1 LAQEPGFFE
10 ITFSSDPPK
19 LLPMTNEIYLDA
31 NATTAV
37 LPAAV
42 AAAQH
47 AMAALYGNPSSSHST
62 GLVAR
67 AMMESVRARAARL
80 LGTGQG
86 DSAGRLL
93 FVSGATEGIQTAVLS
108 ALVALRERRARGE
121 AVGNLLLYGATDH
134 KAVPESLAHW
144 NDVLALGFEVHAL
157 PVGQDGRHDLDVL
170 RALAPQAAMVCTMA
184 ANNETGVI
192 SDLAG
197 IERVLVQTQC
207 RAYWLVD
214 CVQALGKLPLNLA
227 ATRIDYAPFSG
238 HKLYAPKGIGM
249 LYVRAGSPFT
259 PLMAGGGQEG
269 GQRSGTEN
277 MAGIA
282 ALGAVL
288 AALETGNTFR
298 TMAQLKNYQN
308 SLVARLKQAFPAIV
322 FNTPLDQ
329 ALPTTINFSVPG
341 LPSQTVL
348 NLFDAGSIRVSSGSA
363 CSAAKAEPS
372 FVLVAMNLPEWQTT
386 SAVRLS
392 FGPLVDEAFVA
403 AACAA
408 IDRCGEA
415 ARSSG
420 LLLPQPDS
428 SDATDADPAESDS
441 PPAPEV
447 SVPELQSFFA
457 RHPSALLI
465 DVREAYEHAA
475 ADPWAVHGHV
485 ARNVPLSQLAVPGQ
499 SILTDRERALVLFCR
514 SGNRS
519 RKAAQWLLQAGH
531 KRVWH
536 IAGGLALATSS
547 S

>member
-1 LAQEPGFFE
+1 
-10 ITFSSDPPK
+10 
-19 LLPMTNEIYLDA
+19 MTHEIYLDA

-37 LPAAV
+37 LPAAMV
-42 AAAQH
+42 AAQH

-62 GLVAR
+62 GLVAK
-67 AMMESVRARAARL
+67 AMMESVRTRAARL
-80 LGTGQG
+80 LGAGQG

-184 ANNETGVI
+184 ANNETGVV
-192 SDLAG
+192 SDIAG
-197 IERVLVQTQC
+197 IERVLVEAQS
-207 RAYWLVD
+207 RALWLVD

-238 HKLYAPKGIGM
+238 HKLYAPKGIGL
-249 LYVRAGSPFT
+249 LYVRADSPFT

-288 AALETGNTFR
+288 AALDEGHTFR
-298 TMAQLKNYQN
+298 TMAQLKGYRD

-322 FNTPLDQ
+322 FNTPLDH

-348 NLFDAGSIRVSSGSA
+348 NLFDAGGIRVSSGSA

-392 FGPLVDEAFVA
+392 FGPLVDDAFVA

-408 IDRCGEA
+408 IDRCAEA

-420 LLLPQPDS
+420 LLTHQPTSHEAPD
-428 SDATDADPAESDS
+428 TDAPTMDGS
-441 PPAPEV
+441 PAPEM
-447 SVPELQSFFA
+447 SPPDLQSFFT
-457 RHPSALLI
+457 RHPTALLI
-465 DVREAYEHAA
+465 DVRETYEHAA
-475 ADPWAVHGHV
+475 AEPWAVYGHV
-485 ARNVPLSQLAVPGQ
+485 ARNVPLSQLATMGQ
-499 SILTDRERALVLFCR
+499 SILADRERALVLFCR

-536 IAGGLALATSS
+536 VAGGLALAGPSGH
-547 S
+547 